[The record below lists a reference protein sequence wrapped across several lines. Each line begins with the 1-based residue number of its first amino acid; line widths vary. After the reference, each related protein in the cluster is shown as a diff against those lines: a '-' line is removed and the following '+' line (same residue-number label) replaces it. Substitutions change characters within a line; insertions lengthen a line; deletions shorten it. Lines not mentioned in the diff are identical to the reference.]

1 VSPTFP
7 LWVYGASRNGIP
19 PQVLVFGTFIFMVG
33 FALAIL
39 SIVIQRR
46 KV

>member
-1 VSPTFP
+1 
-7 LWVYGASRNGIP
+7 VYGATRIAIP
-19 PQVLVFGTFIFMVG
+19 PQVLVFGTFLFAVG
-33 FALAIL
+33 FMLAIL